1 MPLSSGG
8 VFQSSR
14 DSPLSLPEETRQI
27 TLEEVCKVVTVLFD
41 RYDIDESGTMV
52 AYQPRNPC

>member
-1 MPLSSGG
+1 MALSSGG
-8 VFQSSR
+8 AFQSSR
-14 DSPLSLPEETRQI
+14 DSPLSEETRQI